1 MIDLEEQ
8 LKNPVWYS
16 LKETHKKFA
25 VEYNGVQFYD
35 PEVCPFGSFFDE
47 TKTKKASNTY
57 LKSTDSFF
65 FVSEKQTPIVDEDNI
80 FLERK
85 IEGCQ
90 MLLNELTDV
99 SITEEIVLLG
109 KEFID
114 EIYDLIW
121 LVMPGYYKKR
131 SFEMGKYF
139 GIFKNGKLVSITG
152 QRMQTNL
159 FIEVSGVVTHPDY
172 TGKGLA
178 RQLIA
183 NTTKEILKENKNN
196 SIGNLRVLQ
205 YSGGEPLISREQFEF
220 TNHIA
225 DEFGENIH
233 LRYSTNLNNLK
244 FEQYDVINL
253 WKKFNKVHV
262 KVSVDG
268 IHDVYDYIRVGGSF
282 DTLVKNIDILQSAK
296 LDNVDLAFGF
306 TTQIYNMFQLPEFL
320 DFFTQYID
328 IRRITTYLLYAPNF
342 MCVENYPAD
351 IKEKIILKLESS
363 KWDFKDKILFLKNS
377 HNNNS
382 IKWES
387 LLRYTKL
394 LEEKNSPKYRFTD
407 LIQKYL

>member
-1 MIDLEEQ
+1 MCHPESSHRIHEDREVVSQFRKDLPWSSTP
-8 LKNPVWYS
+8 LK
-16 LKETHKKFA
+16 A
-25 VEYNGVQFYD
+25 
-35 PEVCPFGSFFDE
+35 
-47 TKTKKASNTY
+47 TK
-57 LKSTDSFF
+57 
-65 FVSEKQTPIVDEDNI
+65 
-80 FLERK
+80 
-85 IEGCQ
+85 
-90 MLLNELTDV
+90 LLNE
-99 SITEEIVLLG
+99 
-109 KEFID
+109 
-114 EIYDLIW
+114 
-121 LVMPGYYKKR
+121 
-131 SFEMGKYF
+131 
-139 GIFKNGKLVSITG
+139 
-152 QRMQTNL
+152 
-159 FIEVSGVVTHPDY
+159 
-172 TGKGLA
+172 
-178 RQLIA
+178 
-183 NTTKEILKENKNN
+183 LKENKNN